1 MSSAAAGRAVQRVR
15 AVAADVGI
23 EVAAVARRL
32 HGGDDLVGVEPDRP
46 MAIASLY
53 KLPLALA
60 WSDAVAAG
68 RDPATRLRLMTR
80 TRLAGPTGIS
90 ALADDVELSE
100 RDATR
105 LMLSVSDNAA
115 AEALLGVV
123 GQEALDAWIAAAG
136 TPATAVRRGAEE
148 SWRRVAAEVGGRA
161 ESAPRSLADPDAD
174 VVTAEY
180 DPALASVSTPR
191 DLVAMLDRAWSLPSY
206 AWVRESMGLQAWRH
220 RIGSGFPHDDVRI
233 FGKTGSLGRLRHE
246 VGVVEYPAEHPVAV
260 AVLTTS
266 VRPETHQPR
275 VDRAIGE
282 IARTLVQPLRRPA
295 E

>member
-1 MSSAAAGRAVQRVR
+1 MTPAVR
-15 AVAADVGI
+15 AVERARALAADVGV
-23 EVAAVARRL
+23 ELAAVARRVD
-32 HGGDDLVGVEPDRP
+32 GSGELVGLGVDRP
-46 MAIASLY
+46 VAIASLY

-60 WSDAVAAG
+60 WVGSG
-68 RDPATRLRLMTR
+68 RDPAGRLRLSAR
-80 TRLAGPTGIS
+80 SRLPGPTGVS
-90 ALADDVELSE
+90 ALADDVEISE
-100 RDATR
+100 RDAVR

-115 AEALLGVV
+115 AEALLDVV
-123 GQEALDAWIAAAG
+123 GHEALDAWIAAAG
-136 TPATAVRRGAEE
+136 ATATVVRRGAEE
-148 SWRRVAAEVGGRA
+148 SWRRVAAEVGGRVEA
-161 ESAPRSLADPDAD
+161 APRSLADPDAD
-174 VVTAEY
+174 VTTAEY

-191 DLVAMLDRAWSLPSY
+191 DLVAMLDRAWTLPAY

-233 FGKTGSLGRLRHE
+233 SGKTGSLGRLRHE

-282 IARTLVQPLRRPA
+282 IARALVQPLRRPVG
-295 E
+295 

>member
-1 MSSAAAGRAVQRVR
+1 MSAAERAIER
-15 AVAADVGI
+15 ARALADDVGI
-23 EVAAVARRL
+23 ELAAIARRL
-32 HGGDDLVGVEPDRP
+32 DGSGDELGSDPDRP
-46 MAIASLY
+46 VAIASLY

-60 WSDAVAAG
+60 WASSG
-68 RDPATRLRLMTR
+68 HDPRGRLRLASR
-80 TRLAGPTGIS
+80 SRLPGPTGVS
-90 ALADDVELSE
+90 ALADDVEISE
-100 RDATR
+100 RDAVR

-123 GQEALDAWIAAAG
+123 GHAALDAWIADAG
-136 TPATAVRRGAEE
+136 ATATVVRRGAEE
-148 SWRRVAAEVGGRA
+148 SWRRVAADVGGRA
-161 ESAPRSLADPDAD
+161 EAAPRSLADPDVD
-174 VVTAEY
+174 VTTAEY

-191 DLVAMLDRAWSLPSY
+191 DLVAMLDRAWSAPAY
-206 AWVRESMGLQAWRH
+206 AWVRESMALQAWRH
-220 RIGSGFPHDDVRI
+220 RIGSGFPHDDVRV

-282 IARTLVQPLRRPA
+282 IARTLVQPLRRPVW
-295 E
+295 